1 MMDIK
6 CLLTLL
12 AGCLLVGC
20 SDSAKQDVAESPAAT
35 TCVTS
40 FQDCDL
46 TLGGI
51 HFTKMLNGADS
62 CVTEKDG
69 VITFTAP
76 EHTDIFI
83 DPNDAK
89 LTQSSAKVLF
99 TEVDNTKP
107 FTFLAR
113 IKPGFTPDGL
123 YHQGSF
129 VVMANDTLYQKFC
142 FEQDERGKHRVVT
155 VRTIGTSDD
164 NNHEVITQD
173 FIYYKISSDTRTIA
187 SYYSLDGKE
196 WQMVRLYRNSYPRDL
211 KVGISSMAPQKD
223 ICVSEFSELSLSTET
238 VGDFRM
244 GE

>member
-1 MMDIK
+1 MAAL
-6 CLLTLL
+6 CVL
-12 AGCLLVGC
+12 ASC
-20 SDSAKQDVAESPAAT
+20 SNSSKQEKADSSSADSVQTPVM
-35 TCVTS
+35 S

-51 HFTKMLNGADS
+51 HFTKMLNEADKQVS
-62 CVTEKDG
+62 EKAG
-69 VITFTAP
+69 VITFVAP
-76 EHTDIFI
+76 EKTDLFI

-89 LTQSSAKVLF
+89 LTANTAKVLF
-99 TEVDNTKP
+99 SEVDNTKP
-107 FTFLAR
+107 FTFSAKM
-113 IKPGFTPDGL
+113 KPGFTPDGL
-123 YHQGSF
+123 YNAADL

-155 VRTIGTSDD
+155 VRTVGTSDD
-164 NNHEVITQD
+164 NNHEVVNQD

-196 WQMVRLYRNSYPRDL
+196 WQMVRLYRNNYPKNL
-211 KVGISSMAPQKD
+211 KVGISSQAPQKGV
-223 ICVSEFSELSLSTET
+223 CVSEFSELRLSTET

>member
-1 MMDIK
+1 
-6 CLLTLL
+6 
-12 AGCLLVGC
+12 
-20 SDSAKQDVAESPAAT
+20 
-35 TCVTS
+35 
-40 FQDCDL
+40 
-46 TLGGI
+46 
-51 HFTKMLNGADS
+51 MLNGADS

-69 VITFTAP
+69 VITFRAP

-107 FTFLAR
+107 FTFKAR
-113 IKPGFTPDGL
+113 IKPGFTPNGL

-196 WQMVRLYRNSYPRDL
+196 WQMVRLYRNNYPRNL
-211 KVGISSMAPQKD
+211 KVGISSMAPQED
-223 ICVSEFSELSLSTET
+223 VCVSEFSELSLSTET